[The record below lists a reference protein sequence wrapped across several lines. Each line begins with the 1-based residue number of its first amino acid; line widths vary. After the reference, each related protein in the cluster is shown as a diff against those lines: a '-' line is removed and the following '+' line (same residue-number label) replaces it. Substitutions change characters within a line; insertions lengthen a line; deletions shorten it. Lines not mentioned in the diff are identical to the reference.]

1 MLYNTDLKSRDILE
15 YNISIYVL
23 NFYHLMKSNALVM
36 HIHGMKM
43 WSGDAGTLSA
53 QVKLGS
59 GQFLWPDIQP
69 DTRTKIKI

>member
-1 MLYNTDLKSRDILE
+1 MYVI
-15 YNISIYVL
+15 NIEGHVV
-23 NFYHLMKSNALVM
+23 NFYHLMKSHALVM
-36 HIHGMKM
+36 HIYGMKM

-69 DTRTKIKI
+69 DTRTQIKI

>member
-1 MLYNTDLKSRDILE
+1 MLNNTDLKSRDILE
-15 YNISIYVL
+15 YIISIYVL
-23 NFYHLMKSNALVM
+23 NFYHLMKSHALVM
-36 HIHGMKM
+36 HIYGMKM

-59 GQFLWPDIQP
+59 GKFLWPDIQP